1 MKLNHRD
8 RVLISIVMVAAVWLL
23 GIFFF
28 IVPAFQEL
36 GEKREELDNKQVE
49 LSKLND
55 SIEKDKD
62 LPKRIEDAY
71 ARSEEL
77 SKNFYEYT
85 STQTATDTVDNLLD
99 EAKVTNSKMS
109 IGEYSI
115 TTIKPF
121 YYVSTIKFSDFDK
134 KADQYEGVGDSSN
147 DSAASTSSAAE
158 VKQIQEENGNVIVI
172 DPNQGIPIGN
182 YSISLDFTGK
192 YGDVQT
198 FCENLYKN
206 MPKSMILSKLSVSDV
221 TGKTILDR
229 QAKEEAAKDGS
240 SEAPKPESSSKSDK
254 EGVEAYDDQP
264 IEGTIEINLMVI
276 KKLSKP
282 E

>member
-1 MKLNHRD
+1 
-8 RVLISIVMVAAVWLL
+8 MVAAVWLL

-71 ARSEEL
+71 AQSEEL

-172 DPNQGIPIGN
+172 DPNQGIPIGS

-192 YGDVQT
+192 FGDVQT

-206 MPKSMILSKLSVSDV
+206 MPKSMVISSLSVSDV
-221 TGKTILDR
+221 TGKTVLDK

>member
-71 ARSEEL
+71 AQSEEL

-115 TTIKPF
+115 TTLKPF
-121 YYVSTIKFSDFDK
+121 YYVSSIKFSDFDK
-134 KADQYEGVGDSSN
+134 KAEQYEGIGDSSTN
-147 DSAASTSSAAE
+147 SGASDSSNAGPM
-158 VKQIQEENGNVIVI
+158 QFQEENGNVIVV

-182 YSISLDFTGK
+182 YSISLEFSGK
-192 YGDVQT
+192 FGDVQT

-206 MPKSMILSKLSVSDV
+206 MPKSMVLANLSVSDV
-221 TGKTILDR
+221 TGKTILER
-229 QAKEEAAKDGS
+229 QTKEAESKDGS
-240 SEAPKPESSSKSDK
+240 SAAPKPESSSKSDK

-264 IEGTIEINLMVI
+264 IEGTININLMVI

>member
-71 ARSEEL
+71 AQSEEL

-121 YYVSTIKFSDFDK
+121 YYVSTIKFSAFDK

>member
-71 ARSEEL
+71 AQSEEL

>member
-71 ARSEEL
+71 AQSEEL

-115 TTIKPF
+115 TTLKPF
-121 YYVSTIKFSDFDK
+121 YYVSSIKFSDFDK
-134 KADQYEGVGDSSN
+134 KADQYEGIGNSSTNSGASDSSK
-147 DSAASTSSAAE
+147 AGA
-158 VKQIQEENGNVIVI
+158 KQFQEENGNVIVV
-172 DPNQGIPIGN
+172 DPNRGIPIGN
-182 YSISLDFTGK
+182 YNISLEFSGK
-192 YGDVQT
+192 FGDVQT

-206 MPKSMILSKLSVSDV
+206 MPKSMVLASLSVSDV
-221 TGKTILDR
+221 TGKTVLEK
-229 QAKEEAAKDGS
+229 QANDTEKDGS
-240 SEAPKPESSSKSDK
+240 SAAPKPDSSSKSDK

-264 IEGTIEINLMVI
+264 IEGTININLMVI